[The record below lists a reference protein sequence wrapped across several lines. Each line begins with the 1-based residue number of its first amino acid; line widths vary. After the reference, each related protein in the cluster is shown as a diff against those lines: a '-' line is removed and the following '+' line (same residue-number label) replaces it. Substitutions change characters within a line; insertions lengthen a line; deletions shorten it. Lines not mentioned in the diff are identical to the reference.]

1 MIYLNND
8 GTDYITSDNFVNCG
22 NEQRDELSKVYHL
35 PNGREL
41 YNFLDNLDSWDDIP
55 ANVFQQLAV
64 ACGVDY
70 DAEAEADELM
80 ERCEK
85 ALTKYRV
92 LPEYIDLWYGNS
104 PMEDIELKQKEGWTY
119 NEIKDLARDWE
130 KDEAELL
137 EQLEEI

>member
-1 MIYLNND
+1 M
-8 GTDYITSDNFVNCG
+8 
-22 NEQRDELSKVYHL
+22 
-35 PNGREL
+35 
-41 YNFLDNLDSWDDIP
+41 
-55 ANVFQQLAV
+55 
-64 ACGVDY
+64 
-70 DAEAEADELM
+70 
-80 ERCEK
+80 
-85 ALTKYRV
+85 TKYRV